1 MPEYQHQAAG
11 TEVRFIAGQYTIAE
25 EGRIAHDDKELLYV
39 VGIAEI
45 GSSCCG
51 TQGCRFVN
59 IPGYVVA
66 WKHRLSEN
74 GTPVTLV
81 DPVKNEADRNG
92 IREILER
99 LYPYSQILFSS

>member
-1 MPEYQHQAAG
+1 VPEYLHQDPE
-11 TEVRFIAGQYTIAE
+11 TEVRFIAGQYTIVGE
-25 EGRIAHDDKELLYV
+25 KRIDYRDRELLCV

-66 WKHRLSEN
+66 WKYRLSEN
-74 GTPVTLV
+74 GIPVTLV
-81 DPVKNEADRNG
+81 EPVECEAGQTEIRN
-92 IREILER
+92 ILEN
-99 LYPYSQILFSS
+99 LYPYSQILFSL